1 MPTEAPRLRSP
12 REMWAVP
19 GSRHDRVIH
28 IARIALPSAIAML
41 IVALAAAPITSG
53 RDISFVLSK
62 DRVAVATERMRVTDA
77 LYKGQDSKGQAFT
90 LKAGSAVQ
98 ATSRDPVVKLSRL
111 SAQIALVDGP
121 ANVIANRGRYDMA
134 AEKVMIDGPVRFD
147 GPNGYR
153 MQTRDVGIDLKTRDV
168 ASGGAVDGTMQ
179 LGTFSADKLN
189 ADLNSRVVV
198 LQGRARLYIKRGG
211 GRATS

>member
-198 LQGRARLYIKRGG
+198 LQGRARLHIKRGG